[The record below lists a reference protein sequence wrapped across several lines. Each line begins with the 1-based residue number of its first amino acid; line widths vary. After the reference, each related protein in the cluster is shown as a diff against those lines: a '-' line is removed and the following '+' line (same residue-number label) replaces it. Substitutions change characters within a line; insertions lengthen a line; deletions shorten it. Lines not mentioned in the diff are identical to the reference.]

1 MSIKGE
7 ITPPG
12 DKSISHR
19 SLIIGALAKGT
30 TSIKGILE
38 SKDIMSTNNALVAL
52 GTQIKRDGDIYLI
65 NGDHL
70 KEPCT
75 IIDAG
80 NSGTTARLLSGIA
93 AGIDGVSIITGD
105 GSLIKR
111 PMERVIKPLEQ
122 MGANFMARK
131 KRYLPMAIRGAKLRG
146 ISYKM
151 KIASAQVKSAI
162 LLAGSKGVGAT
173 EVREPIKSRDHT
185 ERMLK
190 FFGAKID
197 IMETRVAISGGQTLK
212 ARDVVVPGDPS
223 SATFPAVWAAATKG
237 SELLIKDVCVNP
249 TRTGFIDVLKRMG
262 ADISIEDSR
271 DITGEKIGNVLIK
284 GRDLTSTTI
293 ESPEIPHLIDEIPI
307 LAVAAALAT
316 GRTMIK
322 DAKELRVKETDRIS
336 AMVKGFAALGAKVEE
351 MGDGMIIDGPLK
363 LSSGAIETFGDHRIA
378 MAFYILGKI
387 ADISIWLDNRGCVDI
402 SYPGFFD
409 AMERLG

>member
-1 MSIKGE
+1 MNITGE

-38 SKDIMSTNNALVAL
+38 SRDIMSTNNALVAL

-70 KEPCT
+70 KEPCA

-93 AGIDGVSIITGD
+93 AGVDGVSIITGD
-105 GSLIKR
+105 NSLIKR
-111 PMERVIKPLEQ
+111 PMQRVIKPLKQ
-122 MGANFMARK
+122 MGAIFMARE
-131 KRYLPMAIRGAKLRG
+131 KRYLPMAIKGTRLKG
-146 ISYKM
+146 ISYRM
-151 KIASAQVKSAI
+151 PIASAQVKSAI
-162 LLAGSKGVGAT
+162 LLAGIKGMGTT

-190 FFGAKID
+190 FFGAKVD
-197 IMETRVAISGGQTLK
+197 IMETKVTISGGQTLK

-223 SATFPAVWAAATKG
+223 SAVFPAVWAATTTG

-262 ADISIEDSR
+262 ADISIENPR
-271 DITGEKIGNVLIK
+271 DITGEKIGDILIK
-284 GRDLTSTTI
+284 GHDLTSTTI
-293 ESPEIPHLIDEIPI
+293 EGPEIPHLIDEIPI

-316 GRTMIK
+316 GKTIIK

-336 AMVKGFAALGAKVEE
+336 AMMKGFAALGAKVAE
-351 MGDGMIIDGPLK
+351 MEDGMIIDGPLE
-363 LSSGAIETFGDHRIA
+363 LSAGAIETFGDHRIA

-387 ADISIWLDNRGCVDI
+387 ADINIRLDNRECVDI
-402 SYPGFFD
+402 SYPGFFN

>member
-30 TSIKGILE
+30 TAIRGLLE
-38 SKDIMSTNNALVAL
+38 SRDTMSTLKALIAL
-52 GTQIKRDGDIYLI
+52 GTEIKRDGELWLVH
-65 NGDHL
+65 GDQF
-70 KEPCT
+70 KEPCS

-80 NSGTTARLLSGIA
+80 NSGTTARLLSGITA
-93 AGIDGVSIITGD
+93 SIDGMSIITGD
-105 GSLIKR
+105 NSLTNR

-122 MGANFMARK
+122 MGAKFMARQNK
-131 KRYLPMAIRGAKLRG
+131 YLPMAIRGAKLRG

-151 KIASAQVKSAI
+151 PIASAQVKSAL
-162 LLAGSKGVGAT
+162 LLAGIKGIGTT
-173 EVREPIKSRDHT
+173 EVIEPIKSRDHT

-190 FFGAKID
+190 FFGATLD
-197 IMETRVAISGGQTLK
+197 IIGTRIAIPGEQTLE
-212 ARDVVVPGDPS
+212 AREVIVPGDPS
-223 SATFPAVWAAATKG
+223 SAIFPAVWATATKD

-262 ADISIEDSR
+262 ADISIEDIK
-271 DITGEKIGNVLIK
+271 DIAGEKVGDAIIK

-293 ESPEIPHLIDEIPI
+293 EGHEIPLVIDEIPI
-307 LAVAAALAT
+307 LAVAAAFAR
-316 GRTMIK
+316 GRTIIK

-336 AMVKGFAALGAKVEE
+336 AMVKGFAALGVKVEE
-351 MGDGMIIDGPLK
+351 MEDGMVIDGPLE
-363 LSSGAIETFGDHRIA
+363 LSSGAVETFGDHRIA

-387 ADISIWLDNRGCVDI
+387 ADINIWLDNQECVDI
-402 SYPGFFD
+402 SYPGFFN
-409 AMERLG
+409 AMESLG